1 MNSEQI
7 QLVQSSFAMVRPLSA
22 DVGEMFYKRL
32 FILDPSLRP
41 MFKGD
46 LAHQSR
52 MLMVMLDSAVKS
64 LDDLDAL
71 VPVVRQLG
79 ARHVRYGVRKQHYD
93 TVGSAL
99 LWTLEKGLAEKF
111 TPAVS
116 EAWATTY
123 ELLASVM
130 QLGAIEAQPAQPA
143 HAADSSGSAPSLQE
157 QH

>member
-1 MNSEQI
+1 MNSQQI
-7 QLVQSSFAMVRPLSA
+7 QLVQSSFAVVRPTSA
-22 DVGEMFYKRL
+22 AVGELFYKRL
-32 FILDPSLRP
+32 FAVDPSLRP

-64 LDDLDAL
+64 LNDLDAL

-93 TVGSAL
+93 TVGSVL
-99 LWTLEKGLAEKF
+99 LWTLEQGLAERF

-116 EAWATTY
+116 EAWATAY

-130 QLGAIEAQPAQPA
+130 QLGAIEAQPAQA
-143 HAADSSGSAPSLQE
+143 TV
-157 QH
+157 

>member
-7 QLVQSSFAMVRPLSA
+7 QLVQSSFAVVRPMSA
-22 DVGEMFYKRL
+22 AVGELFYKRL

-64 LDDLDAL
+64 LNDLDAL

-79 ARHVRYGVRKQHYD
+79 ARHVRYGVRKQHYN

-99 LWTLEKGLAEKF
+99 LWTLEQGLAEKF

-116 EAWATTY
+116 EAWATAY

-130 QLGAIEAQPAQPA
+130 QLGAIEAQSTQT
-143 HAADSSGSAPSLQE
+143 ADSTSSEPILHK

>member
-7 QLVQSSFAMVRPLSA
+7 QLVQSSFALVRPLSA

-71 VPVVRQLG
+71 VPVARQLG
-79 ARHVRYGVRKQHYD
+79 ARHVRYGVQKQHYD

-99 LWTLEKGLAEKF
+99 LWTLEKGLGGKF
-111 TPAVS
+111 TPAVK

-130 QLGAIEAQPAQPA
+130 QLGAIEAQPAQ
-143 HAADSSGSAPSLQE
+143 AADSSGSAPSLQE
-157 QH
+157 QHET